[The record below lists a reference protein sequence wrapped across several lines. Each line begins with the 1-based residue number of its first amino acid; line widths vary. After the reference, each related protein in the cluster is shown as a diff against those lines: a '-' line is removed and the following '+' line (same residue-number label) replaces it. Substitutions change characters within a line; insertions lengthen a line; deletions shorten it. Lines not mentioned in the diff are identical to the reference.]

1 MTYLIFKWIH
11 IISSTILF
19 GTGIGSAFYVL
30 MANRSRDLDSIRF
43 ATRCVVIADYV
54 FTAPVVVVQPITG
67 IWLAQL
73 AGIDFSA
80 LWLTWAIILYLVAG
94 ACWLP
99 VVYFQIQMRDIAE
112 EAYLSDQTLPPIY
125 WTKNRWWL
133 ILGSIAF
140 PAVVAVFY
148 LMVFKPV

>member
-1 MTYLIFKWIH
+1 MTYLILKWIH

-30 MANRSRDLDSIRF
+30 MANRSRDLASIRF
-43 ATRCVVIADYV
+43 ATRNVVVADYV
-54 FTAPVVVVQPITG
+54 FTAPAVVVQPITG
-67 IWLAQL
+67 FALTHQ
-73 AGIDFSA
+73 AGFDFST
-80 LWLTWAIILYLVAG
+80 LWLSWAIILYLVAG

-99 VVYFQIQMRDIAE
+99 VVYLQIKMRDIAE
-112 EAYLSDQTLPPIY
+112 QAYASQQSLPPAY
-125 WTKNRWWL
+125 WSKNRWWL
-133 ILGSIAF
+133 ILGSVAF